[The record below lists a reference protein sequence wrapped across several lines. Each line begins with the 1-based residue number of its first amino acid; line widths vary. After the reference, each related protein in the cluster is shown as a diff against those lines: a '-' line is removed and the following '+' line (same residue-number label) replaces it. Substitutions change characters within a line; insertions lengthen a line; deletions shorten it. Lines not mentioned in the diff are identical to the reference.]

1 MKMKTKGKKKKVVTA
16 LVVVALI
23 VIGGLMSRA
32 YMMKKGADTEAQV
45 GNYDEIKAQDLV
57 QTASVTGAII
67 SAQTEQVNAGTVN
80 AYPVKSVDVH
90 VGDAVKAGDVLFTL
104 DMKAMEEDLKL
115 QKQALAAQQNG
126 NQYAIDVAKR
136 QAGDAQKAADQ
147 ANQQAQN
154 AAAFAQ
160 ADLDA
165 ANQNVAAIADK
176 LNNKRA
182 EEANLLNAYN
192 AETDDTKRAELKTQY
207 QAAAAES
214 KSLEADLTTA
224 QNSAAEAQRSVTNTA
239 LSYEMSKTSGAA
251 TMAGQNEAINKAS
264 MDASSNTLSMQQSI
278 CKSEE
283 ELSKAEVKASMDGV
297 VTDINVQVGQN
308 YNGTGGVVI
317 SDTANLLASANVDEA
332 VISKITEGMEV
343 SIKTDATGDQ
353 ILKGKVVYVSP
364 TATKNSSGNGS
375 QDQSGNATA
384 GVSTA
389 RATYRVD
396 VALDEANPDLRIGM
410 TAKMNFNLAEAK
422 GALTVPTMDIMED
435 EDGSKYILVEDET
448 ATAEDAKKDADKKAD
463 QTKDADREKDAD
475 KEALAGTGKEVLP
488 ENAKKI
494 PVTIGVQTDF
504 YSEVHGAGL
513 KEGMKVLQSATDESE
528 SVDEVADTIF

>member
-45 GNYDEIKAQDLV
+45 GNYDEIKVQDLV

-207 QAAAAES
+207 QAAAAEC

-283 ELSKAEVKASMDGV
+283 ELSKVEVKASMDGV
-297 VTDINVQVGQN
+297 VTDINVQQ
-308 YNGTGGVVI
+308 I
-317 SDTANLLASANVDEA
+317 SLL
-332 VISKITEGMEV
+332 
-343 SIKTDATGDQ
+343 
-353 ILKGKVVYVSP
+353 
-364 TATKNSSGNGS
+364 
-375 QDQSGNATA
+375 
-384 GVSTA
+384 
-389 RATYRVD
+389 
-396 VALDEANPDLRIGM
+396 LRTWM
-410 TAKMNFNLAEAK
+410 
-422 GALTVPTMDIMED
+422 
-435 EDGSKYILVEDET
+435 
-448 ATAEDAKKDADKKAD
+448 
-463 QTKDADREKDAD
+463 RR
-475 KEALAGTGKEVLP
+475 
-488 ENAKKI
+488 
-494 PVTIGVQTDF
+494 
-504 YSEVHGAGL
+504 
-513 KEGMKVLQSATDESE
+513 
-528 SVDEVADTIF
+528 